1 MFGSLGLPELLILLA
16 IVVLIFGVNKLPKL
30 GKGLG
35 EGIRNFKDSVR
46 SEDKSAA
53 GDRDQATAKDAND
66 A

>member
-46 SEDKSAA
+46 SEDKSTASSS
-53 GDRDQATAKDAND
+53 DQDTVKDTND

>member
-46 SEDKSAA
+46 SEDKSASS
-53 GDRDQATAKDAND
+53 DSEQAAAKDNTD
-66 A
+66 V

>member
-1 MFGSLGLPELLILLA
+1 MFGSLGIPELLILLA

-53 GDRDQATAKDAND
+53 SDSEQNTVTDTKEA
-66 A
+66 